1 MMTEKQRI
9 DDLLELQENPE
20 RMTEQELQQLM
31 EDKEMRLLIEQLAFA
46 KRAFANQE
54 AASETPSVD
63 AEWDKFADKY
73 ADELSKLDHQPK
85 QAKVVLFPVLRKIA
99 AVFVGIV
106 LVSGITFAAIHY
118 VQNYA
123 EDHQSV
129 SPEQDIIDTP
139 KKHSTPTENNT
150 EIPSTNRIFDN
161 VPLEEILSE
170 IAVAY
175 NAQVE
180 FQDDAKRTLRLHFV
194 WKSEDTLSRVVEKL
208 NTFNAINITIKN
220 NKLIVK

>member
-9 DDLLELQENPE
+9 DDLLELQEDPE

-63 AEWDKFADKY
+63 AEWDKY
-73 ADELSKLDHQPK
+73 ANELSKLDHQPK

-129 SPEQDIIDTP
+129 SPEQDIINTP
-139 KKHSTPTENNT
+139 KKQSTPTENNT
-150 EIPSTNRIFDN
+150 EIPSTNRVFDN
-161 VPLEEILSE
+161 VALEEILSE

-180 FQDDAKRTLRLHFV
+180 FQDDKKRSLRLHFV